1 MSSNRTCNK
10 CGKNFSVASHKIRA
24 YMCEDCGGARLHTKG
39 NVYLRKKEEKEKTR
53 EQIEIASLR
62 EEIEV
67 LKLSIDVIAEEPEKR
82 FSDGFS
88 QLLQYASDNM
98 TKDTEEKVEEMA
110 KYIATQSKE
119 NRQYTNDKLDE
130 KFSEAYEK
138 FSRNIFTINNRMLEM
153 EKRMD
158 DFIDIFVDAGIL
170 TKKELKEHSRRGKGM
185 KPRDDF
191 IVFISRRMKEV
202 LR

>member
-10 CGKNFSVASHKIRA
+10 CGKIFSVSSHKIRA
-24 YMCEDCGGARLHTKG
+24 YTCQDCGGVRLAQKS
-39 NVYLRKKEEKEKTR
+39 NVYLSPKKEKKTKEQT
-53 EQIEIASLR
+53 EIAFLR
-62 EEIEV
+62 EEIET
-67 LKLSIDVIAEEPEKR
+67 LKLVIDSITEEPEKR

-170 TKKELKEHSRRGKGM
+170 TKKELKEHSRRGKGK

-191 IVFISRRMKEV
+191 IVLISHRMKEV